1 MRSLHSLAYQ
11 ISRLSANAVK
21 TGAHRFHTDVF
32 GIANRKTTSVPTK
45 FFVSD
50 PPLFPGGWSYPYSAF
65 SMSVHN
71 GQTPFSFQFQ
81 DIAVRNQVGSKRI
94 NNLNYIF
101 FQHHF
106 WFNPN
111 QVNNHSQCRANHQ
124 LKRNLRKTICNP
136 KTIYNKQK
144 DQYERATSPYVITSR
159 PKSLIHVSSI
169 AGEIQ

>member
-1 MRSLHSLAYQ
+1 MRSLNSLAYQ
-11 ISRLSANAVK
+11 ISRLSTNAVK
-21 TGAHRFHTDVF
+21 TGAHRLHTDVF

-50 PPLFPGGWSYPYSAF
+50 PPLFSRGWSYPHSTF
-65 SMSVHN
+65 SMRVHN
-71 GQTPFSFQFQ
+71 GQAPLSFQFQ
-81 DIAVRNQVGSKRI
+81 DIAVRNQVGSKRV
-94 NNLNYIF
+94 NNFNHIF

-111 QVNNHSQCRANHQ
+111 QVDNHSQCRANHQ
-124 LKRNLRKTICNP
+124 LKRNLSKTFGYP